1 MKKWNQSYGF
11 LLGKVL
17 QQMESQ
23 FAEGLIPFKINA
35 RQYGVLL
42 FIQGN
47 PYSSQKIISENLQI
61 DRTTMVSH
69 IDHLETLGFVERTKN
84 PNDRRSYS
92 LVITEKGKDVLN
104 SRWEFLNNVELEVL
118 APLNANE
125 RQLLK
130 DLLVKVWSHYRKT
143 GGSRL

>member
-1 MKKWNQSYGF
+1 MNKWNQSYGF

-17 QQMESQ
+17 QQMEDK
-23 FAEGLIPFKINA
+23 FAEGLVPFHINA

-42 FIQGN
+42 YVQEN
-47 PYSSQKIISENLQI
+47 PYTAQKDISENLQI

-69 IDHLETLGFVERTKN
+69 IDHLEGLGFVERTRN

-92 LVITEKGKDVLN
+92 LLITEKGNEVLT
-104 SRWEFLNNVELEVL
+104 SRWEFLTDIESEVL
-118 APLNANE
+118 NPLNQQE

-130 DLLVKVWSHYRKT
+130 DYLIKIWKSL
-143 GGSRL
+143 

>member
-1 MKKWNQSYGF
+1 MHKWNQSYGF

-17 QQMESQ
+17 QQMENK
-23 FAEGLIPFKINA
+23 FAEGLIPFNINA

-42 FIQGN
+42 FIQEN
-47 PYSSQKIISENLQI
+47 PYSSQKDISENLQI

-92 LVITEKGKDVLN
+92 LMITEKGNDVLD
-104 SRWEFLNNVELEVL
+104 SRWEFLNNIELGVL
-118 APLNANE
+118 APLNHNE
-125 RQLLK
+125 KQLLK
-130 DLLVKVWSHYRKT
+130 DLLVKVWKS
-143 GGSRL
+143 L

>member
-1 MKKWNQSYGF
+1 VNKWNQSYGF
-11 LLGKVL
+11 LLGKAL
-17 QQMESQ
+17 QQMEQ
-23 FAEGLIPFKINA
+23 KFAEGLAPFNINS

-42 FIQGN
+42 FIEEN
-47 PYSSQKIISENLQI
+47 PYSSQKDISDNLQI

-92 LVITEKGKDVLN
+92 LLITEKGKEVLN
-104 SRWEFLNNVELEVL
+104 SRWEFLTDVESEVL
-118 APLNANE
+118 TPLNQQE

-130 DLLVKVWSHYRKT
+130 DFLIRIWKSL
-143 GGSRL
+143 

>member
-1 MKKWNQSYGF
+1 MNNWNQSYGF
-11 LLGKVL
+11 LLGKAL
-17 QQMESQ
+17 QQMENK
-23 FAEGLIPFKINA
+23 FAEGLVPFNINS

-42 FIQGN
+42 FIEEN
-47 PYSSQKIISENLQI
+47 LYSSQKDISDNLQI

-92 LVITEKGKDVLN
+92 LLITEKGKEVLN
-104 SRWEFLNNVELEVL
+104 SRWEFLTDVESEVL
-118 APLNANE
+118 TPLNEQE

-130 DLLVKVWSHYRKT
+130 DFLIRIWKSL
-143 GGSRL
+143 

>member
-1 MKKWNQSYGF
+1 MNNWNQSYGF
-11 LLGKVL
+11 LLGKAL
-17 QQMESQ
+17 QQMENK
-23 FAEGLIPFKINA
+23 FAEGLISFNISS

-42 FIQGN
+42 FIEEN
-47 PYSSQKIISENLQI
+47 PYSSQKDISDNLQI

-92 LVITEKGKDVLN
+92 LLITEKGKEVLN
-104 SRWEFLNNVELEVL
+104 SRWEFLTDVESEVL
-118 APLNANE
+118 TPLNEQE

-130 DLLVKVWSHYRKT
+130 DFLIRIWKSL
-143 GGSRL
+143 

>member
-1 MKKWNQSYGF
+1 MGKWNQSYGF

-17 QQMESQ
+17 QEMETK
-23 FAEGLIPFKINA
+23 FAEGLASFDINA

-42 FIQGN
+42 FIEGN
-47 PYSSQKIISENLQI
+47 PYSSQKDISDKLQI

-69 IDHLETLGFVERTKN
+69 IDHLEGLGFVERTRN

-92 LVITEKGKDVLN
+92 LLITTKGKGVLD
-104 SRWEFLNNVELEVL
+104 SRWEFLIQTELGVL
-118 APLNANE
+118 APLRDQE

-130 DLLVKVWSHYRKT
+130 EFLVKIWNAI
-143 GGSRL
+143 

>member
-1 MKKWNQSYGF
+1 MNKWNQSYGF
-11 LLGKVL
+11 LLGKAL
-17 QQMESQ
+17 QQMENK
-23 FAEGLIPFKINA
+23 FAEGLVPFNINS

-42 FIQGN
+42 FIEEN
-47 PYSSQKIISENLQI
+47 PYSSQKDISDNLQI

-92 LVITEKGKDVLN
+92 LLITEKGKEVLN
-104 SRWEFLNNVELEVL
+104 SHWAFLTDVESEVL
-118 APLNANE
+118 TPLNQQE

-130 DLLVKVWSHYRKT
+130 DFLIRIWKSL
-143 GGSRL
+143 